1 SNGWKDEMCEAAAE
15 LFKATGDQ
23 QYLNDAKQ
31 WFSGGTA
38 WGYSWDDKT
47 VGCQLLLW
55 EATQDNQYKAPVEAF
70 VNSYKPG
77 GGVPYTPCGLV
88 YRDKWGSNRYAG
100 NAAFIAVMAAA
111 DGIGGADY
119 LKWAMTQ
126 INYILGDNNLHI
138 SYEIGFGGYFPHKP
152 HHRGA

>member
-1 SNGWKDEMCEAAAE
+1 M
-15 LFKATGDQ
+15 FKQDF
-23 QYLNDAKQ
+23 LLCH
-31 WFSGGTA
+31 FIL
-38 WGYSWDDKT
+38 
-47 VGCQLLLW
+47 GCL
-55 EATQDNQYKAPVEAF
+55 
-70 VNSYKPG
+70 SI
-77 GGVPYTPCGLV
+77 
-88 YRDKWGSNRYAG
+88 G